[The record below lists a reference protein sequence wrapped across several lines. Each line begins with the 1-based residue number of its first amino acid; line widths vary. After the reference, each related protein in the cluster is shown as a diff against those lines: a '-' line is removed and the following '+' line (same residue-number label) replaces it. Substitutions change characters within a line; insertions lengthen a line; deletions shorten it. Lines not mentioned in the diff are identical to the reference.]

1 MLSEF
6 DKARIDGYSGTAAEF
21 VLDAYKAKGLSA
33 ARELGFNG
41 YESELIALVD
51 KQAEREKAVADKLA
65 LRGDSAYQLAVQKGF
80 EGDEIAWLNSLKGSD
95 GLSAY
100 EIALTKGF
108 EGDLSTWVASLQ
120 GSDGSSAYELA
131 LQNGFDGTE
140 KQWLESLKAL
150 DGLSA
155 YELAQSLGFTGT
167 LEEFIAS
174 LKGEKGDKG
183 DAGRDGR
190 DGQKGDKGDKG
201 DMPAHQWD
209 GTRLRFERPDGTWGE
224 WVELKGAMVAAAGIG
239 ASALSIQKFYDG
251 TANFPVVGKTQVLYF
266 DTSSTPYSVYIW
278 DGAAYQSVGGG
289 SGGTAYTVAVQGK
302 NTSGALI
309 PKGTVLMA
317 TGTVGASGIITVAPM
332 DGTNP
337 ANYKYL
343 IGVAGADIAVGATGD
358 VVDLGKVRGID
369 TTVWAE
375 GDVLW
380 VSTTTAGQLTN
391 VEPTNGLNMPVAFV
405 VTDHHV
411 NGEIMVRVTPI
422 DENHFVSQT
431 FETVSKNLKAS
442 DATFNYNGSGDLT
455 SIVYA
460 NGITKTLGYNSG
472 GDLITVTLSGATPSG
487 IDLVK
492 TLGYTSGGDLSSLT
506 YSLS

>member
-21 VLDAYKAKGLSA
+21 VLDTYKAKGLSA

-51 KQAEREKAVADKLA
+51 KQAEQEKALADKLA

-100 EIALTKGF
+100 EIAVTKGF
-108 EGDLSTWVASLQ
+108 DGDLSTWVASLQ
-120 GSDGSSAYELA
+120 GSDGSNAYELA

-155 YELAQSLGFTGT
+155 YELAQALGFSGT

-174 LKGEKGDKG
+174 LRGPQGERGP
-183 DAGRDGR
+183 AGRDAK
-190 DGQKGDKGDKG
+190 DGARGDKGDKG

-224 WVELKGAMVAAAGIG
+224 WVELKGAMVAAASMG
-239 ASALSIQKFYDG
+239 AGALSIQKFYDG

-289 SGGTAYTVAVQGK
+289 GGTASTAYTVAVQGK
-302 NTSGALI
+302 NTSSALI

-343 IGVAGADIAVGATGD
+343 IGVAGADIAVDANGD

-369 TTVWAE
+369 TSTWAE

-391 VEPTNGLNMPVAFV
+391 VEPTSGLNMPVAFV

-422 DENHFVSQT
+422 DENHFVSQS
-431 FETVSKNLKAS
+431 FESVSKNLKAS

-460 NGITKTLGYNSG
+460 NGVTKTLSYSSG
-472 GDLITVTLSGATPSG
+472 GDLISVTLSGSTPNG
-487 IDLVK
+487 ISLVK
-492 TLGYTSGGDLSSLT
+492 TLSYTDGDLTAIT
-506 YSLS
+506 YS